1 MKAATLIIAGALM
14 ISPALFAQDS
24 SQASGAAAGQQSTTT
39 QSTTTSTTK
48 TSKSSLTADQKAEL
62 KTLKEK
68 VRTECKADKTSD
80 ACKQA
85 KADLKSKREEYG
97 MTGGHMKHKKGAA
110 ASSTANP
117 S

>member
-1 MKAATLIIAGALM
+1 MKKATLFLATALLC
-14 ISPALFAQDS
+14 SPALFAQES
-24 SQASGAAAGQQSTTT
+24 SSTPAQSSTT
-39 QSTTTSTTK
+39 QSTTTTTTK
-48 TSKSSLTADQKAEL
+48 TTKSKLTADQKAEL
-62 KTLKEK
+62 KTLHEK

-97 MTGGHMKHKKGAA
+97 MTSHHMMKHKKGSA
-110 ASSTANP
+110 ASTTNP

>member
-1 MKAATLIIAGALM
+1 MKTATFLLAGALM
-14 ISPALFAQDS
+14 LTPALFAQDS
-24 SQASGAAAGQQSTTT
+24 SQASGTAAGQQSTTT

-48 TSKSSLTADQKAEL
+48 TTKSSLTPDQKAEL
-62 KTLKEK
+62 KTLREK

-85 KADLKSKREEYG
+85 KSDLKSKREEYG

-110 ASSTANP
+110 ASTSNP